1 MEVLGTICCLCDHN
15 WQRTPLDHFWQTHAQ
30 VCTFQMTP
38 KTQRTGLLM
47 KFRYPHLFKVWHL
60 CLHEFP
66 GQGSN
71 CFYHLSPIWEFRW
84 ISTGADSYVING
96 TFLYNQLATDYRS
109 DMALTKHLFRW
120 LKSYLRRHPFL
131 SDLHPV
137 PYIVLTNRRY
147 LSRCISTQI
156 KWANTPQWVN
166 LLSMVVWKH

>member
-71 CFYHLSPIWEFRW
+71 SIYDLSPIWEFRW

-120 LKSYLRRHPFL
+120 LKTQDTL
-131 SDLHPV
+131 SSQTCTQFHTLSSLIAGTYPDVLAHRLNGQTLH
-137 PYIVLTNRRY
+137 
-147 LSRCISTQI
+147 SE
-156 KWANTPQWVN
+156 
-166 LLSMVVWKH
+166 